1 MNLRIRVK
9 GARGP
14 DPVER
19 PPPGEREGTRVLERG
34 RRPPPGLTVY
44 VERRPLE
51 SMLRRAGVAGDY
63 EVGGFLL
70 GASCRHDGRRFVEIT
85 AQVPAV
91 KAESARAHLT
101 FGVEAV
107 REFHETHA
115 ERYPG
120 TTVLGWWHTHPG
132 YGLFLSS
139 DDMFIHTSFYAA
151 EHHVAI
157 VIDPRAGPREEIG
170 VFVWEEPGEVSP
182 RPRSLVVYEDERP
195 RRAPRRER

>member
-14 DPVER
+14 EPVER
-19 PPPGEREGTRVLERG
+19 PPPGAREGTKILEPG
-34 RRPPPGLTVY
+34 RRPPSGLTVY

-70 GASCRHDGRRFVEIT
+70 GAYCRHRDTRFVEIT
-85 AQVPAV
+85 AQVPAL

-107 REFHETHA
+107 REFHETQA

-132 YGLFLSS
+132 YGLFLSA
-139 DDMFIHTSFYAA
+139 DDLFIHTSFYAA
-151 EHHVAI
+151 EHHVAV
-157 VIDPRAGPREEIG
+157 VIDPRAGPREAVG
-170 VFVWEEPGEVSP
+170 VFAWEGPGEVSP
-182 RPRSLVVYEDERP
+182 GARTLVVYEDER
-195 RRAPRRER
+195 RRKTRRT